1 MAEPMGVTEAAS
13 FGDEHRL
20 IGEAIRGDEASLRE
34 LWHRHRRWAAAVLL
48 AHMPREA
55 EVDDLLQEVAMT
67 VVAKISGLREAGA
80 FKPWLRAVTISV
92 AKTAARRTQV
102 RKGGWL
108 KLVGFRGE
116 GDRAAAGAIDRSPA
130 LNEGRR
136 LMELCSELPDGYREP
151 LLLKCIHD
159 MSYKQIGEVMGLPDT
174 TIETRIARGRR
185 MLRERAERAGLS
197 PTSDDRDDAGERDG
211 AQANE
216 RTDAGRRG
224 NQR

>member
-1 MAEPMGVTEAAS
+1 MGATDATS
-13 FGDEHRL
+13 IGDEQRL

-34 LWHRHRRWAAAVLL
+34 LWHRHRRWVAAVLL

-55 EVDDLLQEVAMT
+55 EVDDLLQEVAMI
-67 VVAKISGLREAGA
+67 VVAKISGLREEAA
-80 FKPWLRAVTISV
+80 FKPWLRAVTMSV

-116 GDRAAAGAIDRSPA
+116 SDKAGSATSRDQSPA
-130 LNEGRR
+130 LSEGRR
-136 LMELCSELPDGYREP
+136 LMELCADLPDGYREP
-151 LLLKCIHD
+151 LLLKCVHD

-197 PTSDDRDDAGERDG
+197 STSDDSDERVGTEISSETERSSRG
-211 AQANE
+211 A
-216 RTDAGRRG
+216 RP
-224 NQR
+224 